1 MASGG
6 EDEEYLNRENVT
18 KRHISRQ
25 HVRDSGIGD
34 MTSAKSLKE
43 ESPPKMSWDYENYYF
58 NGEETTDGSFTDM
71 RLPRDK
77 RSQGTANGLRTSGGN
92 RIKTNA

>member
-34 MTSAKSLKE
+34 MTSAKSLEE
-43 ESPPKMSWDYENYYF
+43 ESPPKMSWDYEN
-58 NGEETTDGSFTDM
+58 
-71 RLPRDK
+71 
-77 RSQGTANGLRTSGGN
+77 
-92 RIKTNA
+92 